1 MDSCFQKYPNMLVDD
16 GTIKDKARFVQ
27 NFDEKVREFNG
38 GNCAKNLDLK
48 NYELLMHF
56 LL

>member
-1 MDSCFQKYPNMLVDD
+1 MLVDD

-38 GNCAKNLDLK
+38 ENCAKNLDLK